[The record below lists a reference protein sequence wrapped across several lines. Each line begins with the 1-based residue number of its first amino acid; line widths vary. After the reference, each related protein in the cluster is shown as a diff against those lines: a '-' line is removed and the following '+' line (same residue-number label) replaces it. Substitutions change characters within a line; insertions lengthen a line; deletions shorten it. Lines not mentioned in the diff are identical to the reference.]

1 MFWLLYLC
9 STFINSV
16 VNMKELQNEATC
28 FNQSELVRWFNL
40 FTWLLT
46 DENSQHNLQLEFN
59 TKQTKLTPKQI
70 TNK

>member
-1 MFWLLYLC
+1 
-9 STFINSV
+9 
-16 VNMKELQNEATC
+16 MKELQNEATC

-40 FTWLLT
+40 YTWLLT